1 MENSVRS
8 PTSPFN
14 SRKTHTKQAFWILP
28 DLSTPV
34 EKFLSG
40 VDDRASASGT
50 LGHHMGTVRPTPF
63 PQTSVEPSPTPTLGC
78 CSEGLGVNSAPF
90 PIWTVPFSIA
100 PSSNCILQAMISP
113 SMLLLA

>member
-1 MENSVRS
+1 MENSVRN

-14 SRKTHTKQAFWILP
+14 SRKILAKQAFWILP

-34 EKFLSG
+34 EKFLPG
-40 VDDRASASGT
+40 PVDRASASGT

-63 PQTSVEPSPTPTLGC
+63 PQTSVEPSPTPPLGC
-78 CSEGLGVNSAPF
+78 SSEGLGVNSTPF
-90 PIWTVPFSIA
+90 PICTVPFSIA
-100 PSSNCILQAMISP
+100 PSSNCILEAMISP